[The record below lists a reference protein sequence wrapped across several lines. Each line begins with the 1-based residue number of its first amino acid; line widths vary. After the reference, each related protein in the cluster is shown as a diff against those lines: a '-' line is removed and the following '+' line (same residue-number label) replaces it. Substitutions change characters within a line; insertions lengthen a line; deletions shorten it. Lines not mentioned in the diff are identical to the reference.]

1 VFDFAVH
8 GCPSIISAYHRIPGQ
23 KGAIKYGKNKKA
35 TSQIAHLTDEEWVL
49 MKKHPAFAYEMLS
62 PIHYLKAALEI
73 PYCHHEK

>member
-1 VFDFAVH
+1 
-8 GCPSIISAYHRIPGQ
+8 
-23 KGAIKYGKNKKA
+23 
-35 TSQIAHLTDEEWVL
+35 